1 MSIKVLLAD
10 DSKIVRRA
18 IRSVLA
24 TQPEIEIVGE
34 AANFAQAI
42 QMANALTPHVIVMD
56 LHMPDENKIDPLDV
70 KSQLNRGA
78 RTLGISMWNDE
89 ETQALAQ
96 TLGAVTLL
104 DKAELGNTLIPA
116 IMRLRGNSTGRA
128 NAMIRKVGA
137 LIDRF
142 VKRSS
147 PN

>member
-1 MSIKVLLAD
+1 VSIKVLVAD
-10 DSKIVRRA
+10 DSAILRHA
-18 IRSVLA
+18 IRNVLA

-42 QMANALTPHVIVMD
+42 QMANVLTPHVIVMD
-56 LHMPDENKIDPLDV
+56 LHMPDENRIDPLAV

-78 RTLGISMWNDE
+78 RTLGISVWNDE

-96 TLGAVTLL
+96 MFGAVTLL
-104 DKAELGNTLIPA
+104 DKAELASTLIPA
-116 IMRLRGNSTGRA
+116 IVQLRRNSTGA
-128 NAMIRKVGA
+128 KAMIRKAGA

-142 VKRSS
+142 VKRTA